1 MKPLADYSHI
11 RGFNYTPSYAQNDLD
26 FWNNYRHDVV
36 DRDGLCPAPGPE
48 QRPDFP
54 GL

>member
-26 FWNNYRHDVV
+26 FWNNYRQ
-36 DRDGLCPAPGPE
+36 DGLRPAPGPE